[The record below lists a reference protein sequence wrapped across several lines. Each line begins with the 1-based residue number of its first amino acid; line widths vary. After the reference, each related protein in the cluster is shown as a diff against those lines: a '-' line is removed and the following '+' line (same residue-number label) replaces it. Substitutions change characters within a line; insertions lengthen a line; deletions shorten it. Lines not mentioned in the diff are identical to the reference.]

1 MPGAADQDFAA
12 FYASAF
18 SRLVGQVFLVTGDLR
33 DAEDLV
39 QEAMAR
45 ASARWGR
52 LRTYDVP
59 EAWVRRVAM
68 NLAADLRRRS
78 RRRLAAMTR
87 LAAMPATEVVELPTE
102 DLRIVAAL
110 GTLPLSQRQVLVLHH
125 LADLPLAEV
134 ATTLRVPVGTVKSRL
149 KRARRALAALLS
161 AEEVKGAS
169 QDARHG

>member
-1 MPGAADQDFAA
+1 VRGGDHHDFAE

-18 SRLVGQVFLVTGDLR
+18 PRLVGQVFLITGDLH

-52 LRTYDVP
+52 VRDYDVP

-68 NLAADLRRRS
+68 NLAADLGRRS
-78 RRRLAAMTR
+78 RRRRAAMAR
-87 LAAMPATEVVELPTE
+87 LASMPAPEPVGLPAE
-102 DLRIVAAL
+102 DMRVVAAL
-110 GTLPLSQRQVLVLHH
+110 GTLPLFQRQVLILHH
-125 LADLPLAEV
+125 LADMPVAEV

-161 AEEVKGAS
+161 EGERKGATH
-169 QDARHG
+169 DARNG